1 MSDMLA
7 IGASGVRAYQSALT
21 STSENIANAGVDGY
35 SRRTTTLRDIS
46 PSGSSLTGG
55 SVRNGSGVAIIDIER
70 AGDQFR
76 SAEVRSTS
84 SELGKSEAGIV
95 WLETIER
102 ALSGSRL
109 TDGLAA
115 FFNAAQNVA
124 ADPSSLA
131 SRAVMLDKAS
141 GLAGS
146 FASTATTLATAAG
159 DLDATANQAVRDLN
173 VLSEALAK
181 VNAGLG
187 RASPGTSGQAGL
199 LDQRDRLLDSMS
211 ALIDVDVQL
220 DDFGRASVRAGGV
233 AGPVLI
239 AGEVAGYLSYARNDE
254 GAVAL
259 TLSRNQQATLV
270 TANSGAIAGIADGAQ
285 RIADA
290 RAMIEDLATEFVD
303 GINALQAQGDDLT
316 GTAGAAM
323 FDMPAG
329 ASSMKLTLDDPRG
342 IAAAARGGGTRDNAN
357 LAEFA
362 TFRDEGRFETRLTEL
377 NLINASALQGRKSV
391 ADAQSIMHDQ
401 AVAGR
406 DALTGVNL
414 DEEAVDLMRFQQAY
428 QASSRVIQIAR
439 ETLQSIL
446 DIR

>member
-55 SVRNGSGVAIIDIER
+55 SVRNGSGVAIIGVER

-76 SAEVRSTS
+76 ATEVRSTS

-109 TDGLAA
+109 TDGIAA

-131 SRAVMLDKAS
+131 SRTVMLDKAS
-141 GLAGS
+141 GLAGG
-146 FASTATTLATAAG
+146 FASTATTLATAAS
-159 DLDATANQAVRDLN
+159 DLDATAEQAVRDLN
-173 VLSEALAK
+173 VTAEALAK

-199 LDQRDRLLDSMS
+199 LDQRDRLLETMS
-211 ALIDVDVQL
+211 TLIDVDVQF

-239 AGEVAGYLSYARNDE
+239 AGEVAGYISYARNDE
-254 GAVAL
+254 GAAAL
-259 TLSRNQQATLV
+259 TLSRNQQV
-270 TANSGAIAGIADGAQ
+270 NVVSANGGAIAGIADGAQ

-290 RAMIEDLATEFVD
+290 RATIEDLAEQFVD
-303 GINALQAQGDDLT
+303 GVNALQAQGDDLDA
-316 GTAGAAM
+316 TAGAEM
-323 FDMPAG
+323 FEMLDG
-329 ASSMKLTLDDPRG
+329 AASMKLTLEDPRG
-342 IAAAARGGGTRDNAN
+342 IAAAATGGGSRNNAN

-362 TFRDEGRFETRLTEL
+362 AFRDTGGFEDRLTEL
-377 NLINASALQGRKSV
+377 NLVNASALQGRKSV
-391 ADAQSIMHDQ
+391 AEAQSIMRDQ
-401 AVAGR
+401 AIAGR
-406 DALTGVNL
+406 DALSGVNL